1 MKKREL
7 TAIFLLIM
15 FFCFVSC
22 SKETAKTETTEHT
35 GTENTAVWVF
45 GKDFVPATSER
56 SREFIGVIGEGSTP
70 AIPEKPDEFTGKSWR
85 SYFGSL
91 YPVENITLDDL
102 QSCSWQRYDTILHFS
117 QEGNYAKMDPSD
129 GNIYGRYTLTDN
141 TINFSPPIKVVRF
154 AREFIVA
161 ELHYSNEI
169 HFEGAPVLRSDDETV
184 VFSANGSQRPNN
196 GDIVRMYQYY
206 CVKTWESGKI
216 NTNGLLYGLPD
227 TSSINIFEDDYYGGK
242 ATGATAVKL
251 AEITIDDVV
260 WYYTLVDFTSGEP
273 TDGGG
278 PFFYGWLSAEFFE

>member
-1 MKKREL
+1 
-7 TAIFLLIM
+7 M

-22 SKETAKTETTEHT
+22 SKKTEQNKEIAKTETTEHND
-35 GTENTAVWVF
+35 TENITVQIF
-45 GKDFVPATSER
+45 SE
-56 SREFIGVIGEGSTP
+56 SPNPIIS
-70 AIPEKPDEFTGKSWR
+70 EKPDEFIGKSWS

-117 QEGNYAKMDPSD
+117 QEGNYAKMDRSE

-154 AREFIVA
+154 ASDFIVA

-169 HFEGAPVLRSDDETV
+169 HFEGSPVLRNDDETV
-184 VFSANGSQRPNN
+184 VFSANDSQIPNI

-206 CVKTWESGKI
+206 CVKIWEKGKI
-216 NTNGLLYGLPD
+216 NTNGFLYSLPN
-227 TSSINIFEDDYYGGK
+227 TSSANMFETSYYGGK

-251 AEITIDDVV
+251 AETTIDDVV
-260 WYYTLVDFTSGEP
+260 WYYTLVDFTGDEP

-278 PFFYGWLSAEFFE
+278 PFYYGWLSAEYFE